1 MTSRA
6 GQATMKAII
15 VLLFLVA
22 VGGVLL
28 LLLFK
33 SGFLGGMEPPAAPA
47 PRVPDAAG
55 APLTPTGGPAAT
67 PAPAPPPEGP
77 ALARIR
83 ARGVLLVGMDTGEPP
98 WTGTPPM
105 YFPDAQGQPDGFDF
119 QVAEQIAGAAG
130 VAGVKVVHAKYSELP
145 DLLRQPDSIDVLVS
159 GYSPS
164 EEPGIAWSAPYLEY
178 GLCLVVPSGSKI
190 RSVKDLFG
198 EAVGIFDDD
207 AAAAEV
213 ERLVKGYTGL
223 IRLEDGYWDSL
234 LQGRFAGFIY
244 DYPYATAEIQAFYK
258 QNPHRKGAFRIA
270 QYNLTD
276 SVYAVGVR
284 AAEADLLAAVDAG
297 IAAFR
302 ASEAYGAAIKTY
314 LSGGAAVEEVA
325 EGARVCV
332 VAAGDTLSGIA
343 ARELGATERWRE
355 IWDLNRAR
363 FPNPHLIEV
372 GDRVALPPS

>member
-1 MTSRA
+1 MTSRS
-6 GQATMKAII
+6 GQAALKVLI
-15 VLLFLVA
+15 VLLFLLVI
-22 VGGVLL
+22 GLVLAFL
-28 LLLFK
+28 M
-33 SGFLGGMEPPAAPA
+33 LGGFPGGGPEQVHLTPPAAAPA
-47 PRVPDAAG
+47 DPSV
-55 APLTPTGGPAAT
+55 APPPV
-67 PAPAPPPEGP
+67 PAPAPATEGP
-77 ALARIR
+77 SLQRIR
-83 ARGVLLVGMDTGEPP
+83 GRGVLLVGMDTGEPP

-105 YFPDAQGQPDGFDF
+105 YFPDAQGQPDGFDYR
-119 QVAEQIAGAAG
+119 VAQHIATAVG

-145 DLLRQPDSIDVLVS
+145 DLLRQPDSIDVLIS
-159 GYSPS
+159 GYTPS
-164 EEPGIAWSAPYLEY
+164 EEPGIAWSGSYLEY
-178 GLCLVVPSGSKI
+178 GLCLVVPAGSKI

-198 EAVGIFDDD
+198 EKVGIFDDD

-223 IRLEDGYWDSL
+223 LRIEDGYWDSL
-234 LQGRFAGFIY
+234 LQGTFAGFIY
-244 DYPYATAEIQAFYK
+244 DYPYAVAEIQAFYK
-258 QNPHRKGAFRIA
+258 QNPHREGAFRIA

-276 SVYAVGVR
+276 STYAVGVR
-284 AAEADLLAAVDAG
+284 AAEPDLLAAVDSG

-302 ASEAYGAAIKTY
+302 ASEAYGVAIKDY

-325 EGARVCV
+325 EGAKTYV

-372 GDRVALPPS
+372 GDRVALP